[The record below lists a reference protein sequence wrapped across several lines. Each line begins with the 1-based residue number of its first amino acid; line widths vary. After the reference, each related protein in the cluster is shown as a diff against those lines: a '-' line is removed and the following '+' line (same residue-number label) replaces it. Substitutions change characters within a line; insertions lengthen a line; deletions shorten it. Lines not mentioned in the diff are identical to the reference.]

1 MSSETINVTNHT
13 TRVLRISFP
22 NEEGRPGLLKL
33 VLLPGDSRVDLDIW
47 KTKCA
52 THPGVIAWMRR
63 GSLRNRTGSHIP
75 DRSMVS
81 TSRKS
86 LAGDIPKVA
95 PSNSAMPNIVTP
107 NTVTP
112 PKPSA
117 EAPAS

>member
-33 VLLPGDSRVDLDIW
+33 VLLPGESRVDLSVW
-47 KTKCA
+47 KEKCA
-52 THPGVIAWMRR
+52 THPGVIAWMKK
-63 GSLRNRTGSHIP
+63 GSLRNRTGAHIP
-75 DRSMVS
+75 DRSMIS
-81 TSRKS
+81 TSRKT

-107 NTVTP
+107 